1 MTFIRYTM
9 YLLVISMLVILVKML
24 RSNSIWER
32 LLCVNVL
39 SAKTILLLAS
49 YGVYQQNIFFLDV
62 AITYGIIGF
71 LSITLLSRFIIKG
84 GRLK

>member
-1 MTFIRYTM
+1 MVFICYTM
-9 YLLVISMLVILVKML
+9 YLLGAAMFIILTKML
-24 RSNSIWER
+24 LTRSVWEK
-32 LLCVNVL
+32 LLCVNLL

-49 YGVYQQNIFFLDV
+49 YGVYQKNIFFLDV

-71 LSITLLSRFIIKG
+71 LSITLLSRFILKG